1 MYHIKRVGEV
11 AYKLTDLRRATIS
24 RGARG
29 GYPNQD
35 WEDHEDA
42 TQLKDTVE
50 ANGVI
55 SLDIGYMKKL
65 DQNDRADPESPPN
78 RNRAEMTGDSNA
90 DSMNGTESSASSSEA
105 ATEKETEK
113 STEVSTE
120 KKTET
125 SKKDNKSEKDSKMVD
140 ENGDGIIGGVED
152 AGEDIINGAGDAAED
167 IIDGVTGDNNNE
179 KTTATGR

>member
-1 MYHIKRVGEV
+1 
-11 AYKLTDLRRATIS
+11 
-24 RGARG
+24 
-29 GYPNQD
+29 
-35 WEDHEDA
+35 
-42 TQLKDTVE
+42 
-50 ANGVI
+50 
-55 SLDIGYMKKL
+55 MKKL
-65 DQNDRADPESPPN
+65 IAFNSA
-78 RNRAEMTGDSNA
+78 ALMLCCMMTSCGNNGDSNA

-152 AGEDIINGAGDAAED
+152 AGEDIINGAAF
-167 IIDGVTGDNNNE
+167 
-179 KTTATGR
+179 KKSS

>member
-55 SLDIGYMKKL
+55 SLDIRHMKERNQYYRT
-65 DQNDRADPESPPN
+65 DSESPPN
-78 RNRAEMTGDSNA
+78 RNRTEMTGD
-90 DSMNGTESSASSSEA
+90 
-105 ATEKETEK
+105 
-113 STEVSTE
+113 
-120 KKTET
+120 
-125 SKKDNKSEKDSKMVD
+125 
-140 ENGDGIIGGVED
+140 
-152 AGEDIINGAGDAAED
+152 
-167 IIDGVTGDNNNE
+167 
-179 KTTATGR
+179 